1 MPPSRPKS
9 AVPREVVE
17 DAVRVA
23 CRAPSY
29 HNSQPW
35 RWVAEAG
42 RLHLYADRDR
52 LVATDQ
58 SGRQALISCGVVL
71 DHLRVVMAA
80 AGWTTDVRYC
90 PDPDDVAHLASLE
103 FTEAPLVTDAQRRR
117 ADAVLARRTDR
128 LPFGAVPDHQSTEGL
143 LHDAVAMRAVVSVL
157 TDDARPRLAEAS
169 QYSES
174 LRLYDS
180 AYHAELNWWTSPFDV
195 SDGIPQSALISAA
208 ESDRVDVGRAFPITH
223 HAERRMQVPEDRS
236 QLVVLSAR
244 GDSREDVLRCGEAL
258 SALLLECTLVGLAT
272 CTLTHVT
279 EVHTSREI
287 VASLTGQPF
296 PQALVRI
303 GTAPAL
309 DDVPPPTPRRP
320 VTDVLEFRGQPAE
333 TFA

>member
-103 FTEAPLVTDAQRRR
+103 FTDAPLVTDAQRRR

-157 TDDARPRLAEAS
+157 TDDALPRPPSTPSR
-169 QYSES
+169 Y
-174 LRLYDS
+174 
-180 AYHAELNWWTSPFDV
+180 AYTT
-195 SDGIPQSALISAA
+195 
-208 ESDRVDVGRAFPITH
+208 R
-223 HAERRMQVPEDRS
+223 
-236 QLVVLSAR
+236 
-244 GDSREDVLRCGEAL
+244 
-258 SALLLECTLVGLAT
+258 
-272 CTLTHVT
+272 
-279 EVHTSREI
+279 
-287 VASLTGQPF
+287 
-296 PQALVRI
+296 
-303 GTAPAL
+303 
-309 DDVPPPTPRRP
+309 PTMPN
-320 VTDVLEFRGQPAE
+320 
-333 TFA
+333 